1 MGTERPNGN
10 AETMPRRPL
19 QRTGPDFADPEG
31 KEDES
36 LMAAA
41 AAAAGAA
48 ASKSVSEDEA
58 SCCSAALSVHRLVLW
73 KERGKETKKKKL
85 EEVSYIRSLTHSL
98 ERWNR

>member
-10 AETMPRRPL
+10 AETMPRRAL
-19 QRTGPDFADPEG
+19 QQTGPDFADPEG

-41 AAAAGAA
+41 AAAA

-58 SCCSAALSVHRLVLW
+58 SCCCSAALSVHRLV
-73 KERGKETKKKKL
+73 EGK
-85 EEVSYIRSLTHSL
+85 R
-98 ERWNR
+98 

>member
-10 AETMPRRPL
+10 AETMPRRAL
-19 QRTGPDFADPEG
+19 QQTGPDFADPEG

-41 AAAAGAA
+41 GAA

-58 SCCSAALSVHRLVLW
+58 SCCCSAALSVHRLV
-73 KERGKETKKKKL
+73 EGK
-85 EEVSYIRSLTHSL
+85 R
-98 ERWNR
+98 